1 MTGTDP
7 LITEILSVLRTLSP
21 GALRRVLAY
30 AMRQQRR
37 ELPSPF
43 EL

>member
-1 MTGTDP
+1 MKGTDP

-30 AMRQQRR
+30 ATAEARTS
-37 ELPSPF
+37 LAV
-43 EL
+43 